1 MTANEN
7 IFKKDFKLPKCDKK
21 ALGRFMLSFLLPNM
35 VFLMVCFFLSAVRPL
50 INIDYIFPCLL
61 LAFNN
66 KFIRITGIVLYIAVI
81 LADAY
86 TLITQFFQFLDFAAL
101 RDFLPFVFDAPKEY
115 IFLYSLLL
123 ILLLILPL
131 SAWILNKKIQKTYA
145 VIFSVVMLIVFYLFG
160 YMGNFKYSHRSN
172 DAFATE
178 SYFIHSQM
186 YSISDAMSGGFG
198 RALLEPSTLSE
209 FYPNG
214 EYQRASVNIK
224 QPYNHK
230 ILLIVAESLGSLKN
244 ELVQQEVFRKISEQK
259 DLYEFLNIGEVHING
274 ATVQGEIRELCNKLL
289 HNGHNTRHFT
299 ANDFSDCLPQ
309 ILSQQGYHTVAFH
322 GAGSTMY
329 HRKSLY
335 PKLGFQKLMF
345 NEQMQDKKRCHS
357 FKGTCDSEIFSLVAN
372 ELAHNEKA
380 LVYWLT
386 LTSHYPYSEQDIF
399 NHRFDCKQFN
409 IANNHTVCRN
419 I

>member
-1 MTANEN
+1 M
-7 IFKKDFKLPKCDKK
+7 
-21 ALGRFMLSFLLPNM
+21 
-35 VFLMVCFFLSAVRPL
+35 
-50 INIDYIFPCLL
+50 
-61 LAFNN
+61 
-66 KFIRITGIVLYIAVI
+66 
-81 LADAY
+81 
-86 TLITQFFQFLDFAAL
+86 
-101 RDFLPFVFDAPKEY
+101 
-115 IFLYSLLL
+115 
-123 ILLLILPL
+123 
-131 SAWILNKKIQKTYA
+131 
-145 VIFSVVMLIVFYLFG
+145 
-160 YMGNFKYSHRSN
+160 
-172 DAFATE
+172 
-178 SYFIHSQM
+178 
-186 YSISDAMSGGFG
+186 
-198 RALLEPSTLSE
+198 
-209 FYPNG
+209 
-214 EYQRASVNIK
+214 
-224 QPYNHK
+224 
-230 ILLIVAESLGSLKN
+230 
-244 ELVQQEVFRKISEQK
+244 
-259 DLYEFLNIGEVHING
+259 
-274 ATVQGEIRELCNKLL
+274 

-419 I
+419 IKMQTQFMDLLAQLSMQPEMKGVEVLIVGDHMPPAFEEDIYQYIKLHKSAFVHFKIKE